1 MKDIY
6 KVPPTDNMKVASMEP
21 SIEKL
26 LRKAATPGGKS
37 MLEDVQALIER
48 IKLDEQKIK
57 KLEKMNG
64 IKLDEQKI
72 KKLEKMNGIS
82 WLGDEQKGEKM
93 NLAVTAADLYKD
105 RSIWDIPINVA
116 DGGIR
121 EQAFWQGRECGA
133 RELEE
138 RIFWKKHG
146 N

>member
-6 KVPPTDNMKVASMEP
+6 KVPPADNMKVASMEL

-26 LRKAATPGGKS
+26 WRKAATPGGKS

-48 IKLDEQKIK
+48 
-57 KLEKMNG
+57 

-138 RIFWKKHG
+138 RIFWKRHG

>member
-1 MKDIY
+1 MNDIY
-6 KVPPTDNMKVASMEP
+6 KVPPADSVQVAEVELA
-21 SIEKL
+21 IEKSWNGLSPEAQKVSTL
-26 LRKAATPGGKS
+26 LPEIQS
-37 MLEDVQALIER
+37 LIER

-64 IKLDEQKI
+64 IT
-72 KKLEKMNGIS
+72 
-82 WLGDEQKGEKM
+82 WLGDEQKGEKGEM
-93 NLAVTAADLYKD
+93 NFGLTAADLYKD

>member
-1 MKDIY
+1 MDIY
-6 KVPPTDNMKVASMEP
+6 KVPPADSVQVAEIEIA
-21 SIEKL
+21 IEKAWKRKVPGTNKL
-26 LRKAATPGGKS
+26 L
-37 MLEDVQALIER
+37 MEVQSLIER
-48 IKLDEQKIK
+48 IKLDEKKI
-57 KLEKMNG
+57 
-64 IKLDEQKI
+64 QQ
-72 KKLEKMNGIS
+72 LEKMNGIS
-82 WLGDEQKGEKM
+82 WLGDEQKGEKDEKDEM

-138 RIFWKKHG
+138 RIFWKRHG

>member
-6 KVPPTDNMKVASMEP
+6 KVPPTDNMKVASMEL

-26 LRKAATPGGKS
+26 WRKAATPGGKS

-48 IKLDEQKIK
+48 
-57 KLEKMNG
+57 

-138 RIFWKKHG
+138 RIFWKRHG